1 MGQIAAFVSG
11 KGGTGKTTLTAAVAG
26 ALAKQGK
33 RVLCID
39 LDVGLR
45 NLDIPLGMRDE
56 ASISFQDV
64 IDGRF
69 TLAQAPEH
77 PMVPGLQFLTAPVGL
92 EPHELDEVR
101 FFDLLDEAKEQFDW
115 VMLDAPAGVGWL
127 FRVALRRATR
137 AVVVT
142 QADPAC
148 LRDAQRAGL
157 LVKQYGPQWVKV
169 VINRVDPKLYRR
181 LSTDVDDIMDSV
193 GLPLL
198 GLVPEH
204 ADVPVAANWG
214 IPLCNVLECRAV
226 DACMN
231 IARRL
236 EGESVPLAVR

>member
-26 ALAKQGK
+26 AFAKQG
-33 RVLCID
+33 RTVLCID

-56 ASISFQDV
+56 ASISFMDV
-64 IDGRF
+64 IEGRCSVMD
-69 TLAQAPEH
+69 APEH
-77 PMVPGLQFLTAPVGL
+77 PMLPGLRLLTAPVNM
-92 EPHELDEVR
+92 EPDELDEQA
-101 FFDLLDEAKEQFDW
+101 FFGMLREAREHFGW
-115 VMLDAPAGVGWL
+115 ILLDAPAGIGPL
-127 FRVALRRATR
+127 FRTCVIPAGRV
-137 AVVVT
+137 VVVT

-148 LRDAQRAGL
+148 LRDAQRTGVLA
-157 LVKQYGPQWVKV
+157 KKYGPPWVRV
-169 VINRVDPKLYRR
+169 VVNRVDPKLYRR
-181 LSTDVDDIMDSV
+181 LSTNVDDIMDTV

-226 DACMN
+226 DACAN